1 MNDANA
7 DFLNF
12 AAGRKFQ
19 TILAD
24 PPWQFQNRTGKMAP
38 EHKRLARYPTMTLDA
53 ICDLP
58 VEAVAGDPA
67 HLYLWVPMR
76 FCPRG

>member
-1 MNDANA
+1 MSSASDDLLATA
-7 DFLNF
+7 CGVRF
-12 AAGRKFQ
+12 G

-38 EHKRLARYPTMTLDA
+38 EHKRLSRYPTMGLDE

-58 VEAVAGDPA
+58 VEAVADA
-67 HLYLWVPMR
+67 R
-76 FCPRG
+76 

>member
-1 MNDANA
+1 MNEANA
-7 DFLNF
+7 DFLSF
-12 AAGRKFQ
+12 AAGRRFQ

-38 EHKRLARYPTMTLDA
+38 EHKRLSRYPTMTLDD

-58 VEAVAGDPA
+58 VEAVAG
-67 HLYLWVPMR
+67 V
-76 FCPRG
+76 